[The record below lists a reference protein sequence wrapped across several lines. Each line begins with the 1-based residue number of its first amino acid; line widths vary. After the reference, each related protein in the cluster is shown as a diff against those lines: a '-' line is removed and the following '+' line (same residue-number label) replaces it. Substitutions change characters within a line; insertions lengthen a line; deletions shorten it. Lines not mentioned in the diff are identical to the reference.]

1 MTIAL
6 QRLTRP
12 TPARLLITAIGLAAV
27 LIPWGQSTVE
37 AADAVPCYCDEKSDG
52 LLGATTHKFR
62 ANIGACYKIE
72 PGVYHT
78 SSLTGYCSPA
88 HNDCTSSSDL
98 FCSHEE

>member
-1 MTIAL
+1 MTFAL

-12 TPARLLITAIGLAAV
+12 TPGRLLSTGIGWAAV
-27 LIPWGQSTVE
+27 LIPWGQPTVE

-52 LLGATTHKFR
+52 LLGATTHMFR
-62 ANIGACYKIE
+62 ANIGACYKSE

-78 SSLTGYCSPA
+78 CSLAGYCSLA
-88 HNDCTSSSDL
+88 HNDCTSSFDL